1 MKMNRHYTVLPQPGS
16 IPIQGRNV
24 AAAPELDAVPQ
35 HLPGRIVVVPFPV
48 NVADIPHVVVHLL
61 GHRFELLREALDAV
75 DSLILVLR
83 AGPNTRGFQTLDG
96 LA

>member
-1 MKMNRHYTVLPQPGS
+1 M
-16 IPIQGRNV
+16 
-24 AAAPELDAVPQ
+24 
-35 HLPGRIVVVPFPV
+35 VPFPV